1 MKVSPLDLRQ
11 LRFRTTFRGFDKAE
25 VLALI
30 AEVTDDYENALREVD
45 RLRQEVSKMEAL
57 LNQHREH
64 ERDLR
69 DTLITAQRVS
79 DDIRTNADAQA
90 RQIVREAEGRSD
102 LLLQK
107 TQARLEDVQREIDG
121 MKMKRREVET
131 TLESTIASLR
141 NTLEFVREQ
150 EQREREDKILLHRPR
165 AADERSPMRN
175 GRLCGEWLR
184 ETPDGVS
191 LAVKV
196 IPRAGVTKIAGTRE
210 GRLLIRLAAAP
221 VDGAANDALI
231 AFLSGILKVPAT
243 AHQRGRRRS
252 EPEQTRDDC
261 RNDGGAGARAL
272 FRFLQNERKHVDVQL
287 GVPRIEVSRQ
297 QARPAR
303 CRSRR

>member
-25 VLALI
+25 VMALI
-30 AEVTDDYENALREVD
+30 AEVADDYENALSELD
-45 RLRQEVSKMEAL
+45 RMRQEVSKMEAL

-79 DDIRTNADAQA
+79 EDMRTNADAQA
-90 RQIVREAEGRSD
+90 RNIMREAEGRSD

-141 NTLEFVREQ
+141 NTLDFVREQ

-165 AADERSPMRN
+165 TADAQ
-175 GRLCGEWLR
+175 
-184 ETPDGVS
+184 PDANADT
-191 LAVKV
+191 L
-196 IPRAGVTKIAGTRE
+196 
-210 GRLLIRLAAAP
+210 RLA
-221 VDGAANDALI
+221 
-231 AFLSGILKVPAT
+231 SGNA
-243 AHQRGRRRS
+243 
-252 EPEQTRDDC
+252 
-261 RNDGGAGARAL
+261 
-272 FRFLQNERKHVDVQL
+272 
-287 GVPRIEVSRQ
+287 
-297 QARPAR
+297 
-303 CRSRR
+303 

>member
-11 LRFRTTFRGFDKAE
+11 LRFKTRFRGFDKAE
-25 VLALI
+25 VMALI
-30 AEVTDDYENALREVD
+30 AEVTDDYEHALREVD

-90 RQIVREAEGRSD
+90 RNIVREAEGRSD

-150 EQREREDKILLHRPR
+150 EQREREEKILLHRPR
-165 AADERSPMRN
+165 PVEPQ
-175 GRLCGEWLR
+175 
-184 ETPDGVS
+184 P
-191 LAVKV
+191 
-196 IPRAGVTKIAGTRE
+196 
-210 GRLLIRLAAAP
+210 AAP
-221 VDGAANDALI
+221 KPGWPSAGEGGPQPDTTVDKRRVA
-231 AFLSGILKVPAT
+231 SGNA
-243 AHQRGRRRS
+243 
-252 EPEQTRDDC
+252 
-261 RNDGGAGARAL
+261 
-272 FRFLQNERKHVDVQL
+272 
-287 GVPRIEVSRQ
+287 
-297 QARPAR
+297 
-303 CRSRR
+303 

>member
-11 LRFRTTFRGFDKAE
+11 VKFRKTFRGFDQAE

-30 AEVTDDYENALREVD
+30 AEVTDDYEHALREVD

-69 DTLITAQRVS
+69 DTLMTAQRVS
-79 DDIRTNADAQA
+79 DDIRANADAQA

-141 NTLEFVREQ
+141 NTLDFVREQ

-165 AADERSPMRN
+165 PAEVPVQVQAPVQVPPLPDVAAPANIDKR
-175 GRLCGEWLR
+175 
-184 ETPDGVS
+184 
-191 LAVKV
+191 
-196 IPRAGVTKIAGTRE
+196 
-210 GRLLIRLAAAP
+210 RLATGHA
-221 VDGAANDALI
+221 
-231 AFLSGILKVPAT
+231 
-243 AHQRGRRRS
+243 
-252 EPEQTRDDC
+252 
-261 RNDGGAGARAL
+261 
-272 FRFLQNERKHVDVQL
+272 
-287 GVPRIEVSRQ
+287 
-297 QARPAR
+297 
-303 CRSRR
+303 

>member
-11 LRFRTTFRGFDKAE
+11 VRFRKSFRGFDKAE

-30 AEVTDDYENALREVD
+30 AEVTDDYENALCEVD

-69 DTLITAQRVS
+69 DTLVTAQRVS
-79 DDIRTNADAQA
+79 DEIRANADAQA
-90 RQIVREAEGRSD
+90 RQIIREAEGRSD

-131 TLESTIASLR
+131 TLESSIASLR

-165 AADERSPMRN
+165 PAEAQQPDAAIIDMR
-175 GRLCGEWLR
+175 R
-184 ETPDGVS
+184 V
-191 LAVKV
+191 A
-196 IPRAGVTKIAGTRE
+196 
-210 GRLLIRLAAAP
+210 
-221 VDGAANDALI
+221 
-231 AFLSGILKVPAT
+231 SGNV
-243 AHQRGRRRS
+243 
-252 EPEQTRDDC
+252 
-261 RNDGGAGARAL
+261 
-272 FRFLQNERKHVDVQL
+272 
-287 GVPRIEVSRQ
+287 
-297 QARPAR
+297 
-303 CRSRR
+303 

>member
-30 AEVTDDYENALREVD
+30 AEVTDDYENALGEVD

-57 LNQHREH
+57 LSQHREH

-69 DTLITAQRVS
+69 DTLLTAQRVS
-79 DDIRTNADAQA
+79 DEIRTNADGQA
-90 RQIVREAEGRSD
+90 RNIIREAEGRSD

-150 EQREREDKILLHRPR
+150 EQREREDRILLHRPR
-165 AADERSPMRN
+165 ST
-175 GRLCGEWLR
+175 
-184 ETPDGVS
+184 ETQPDAIGD
-191 LAVKV
+191 
-196 IPRAGVTKIAGTRE
+196 TR
-210 GRLLIRLAAAP
+210 RVA
-221 VDGAANDALI
+221 
-231 AFLSGILKVPAT
+231 SGNA
-243 AHQRGRRRS
+243 
-252 EPEQTRDDC
+252 
-261 RNDGGAGARAL
+261 
-272 FRFLQNERKHVDVQL
+272 
-287 GVPRIEVSRQ
+287 
-297 QARPAR
+297 
-303 CRSRR
+303 